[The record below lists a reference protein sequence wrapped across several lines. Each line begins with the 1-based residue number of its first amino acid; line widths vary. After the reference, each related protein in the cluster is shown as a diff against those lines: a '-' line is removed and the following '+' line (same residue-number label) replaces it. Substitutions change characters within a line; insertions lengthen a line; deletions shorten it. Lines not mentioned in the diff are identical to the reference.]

1 MDLYEGLSEPVR
13 KAWERSLS
21 GGRASLSRRSLLG
34 GGLAVAGAGAL
45 TACGI
50 PAATGTKSGATT
62 DDTSDKDKSL
72 IFSNWQ
78 LYIDVT
84 DDKKHMPTLEAFEKH
99 YGIKVKY
106 TEDITD
112 NVEFFAKIKPQL
124 AAGQS
129 TGRDLVVLTDW
140 MAARMI
146 QLGWAQELDENYVPH
161 AFTNLEQRFR
171 NPDWDPGR
179 AHSYPWAGIATV
191 IAYNTKVT
199 KGKKIDSVDKLLTDP
214 SLKGKVAMLSEMR
227 DTVGMT
233 LLDMGKKPESFTA
246 DDFDAALA
254 KVQKAVDSKQIR
266 QFTGNEYS
274 DGLASGNIA
283 ACLAWAGDLVQLR
296 IDNPEIE
303 FAIPPAGYLTS
314 TDNMLIPAKSKHR
327 KNASLL
333 MDWYYRPEIAAELA
347 AYVNYITPCQ
357 GVKEELL
364 KIDKS
369 VANNP
374 LIIPDAAMA
383 AGAHAFRS
391 LTSKEETSFEEKFAK
406 LIGA

>member
-13 KAWERSLS
+13 KAWERSLTN
-21 GGRASLSRRSLLG
+21 GRAAMTRRRLLG
-34 GGLAVAGAGAL
+34 AGLAVAGAGAL
-45 TACGI
+45 ASCGI
-50 PAATGTKSGATT
+50 PAATGTQSGVKT
-62 DDTSDKDKSL
+62 DDLSDKDKSL

-78 LYIDVT
+78 LYIDT
-84 DDKKHMPTLEAFEKH
+84 SDDEKHMPTLEAFEKH

-106 TEDITD
+106 TDDITD

-140 MAARMI
+140 MAGRMI
-146 QLGWAQELDENYVPH
+146 RLGWAQTLDPQYLPH
-161 AFTNLEQRFR
+161 AYTNLEQRFR

-191 IAYNTKVT
+191 VAYNSKVL
-199 KGKKIDSVDKLLTDP
+199 KGKKVSSVSQLLDDP
-214 SLKGKVAMLSEMR
+214 DLKGRVAMLSEMR

-254 KVQKAVDSKQIR
+254 RVQKAVDNKQIR
-266 QFTGNEYS
+266 QFTGNEYT

-296 IDNPEIE
+296 ADNPEIE
-303 FAIPPAGYLTS
+303 FVIPKAGYLTS
-314 TDNMLIPAKSKHR
+314 TDNMLIPAKATHR
-327 KNASLL
+327 KNAELL

-347 AYVNYITPCQ
+347 AWVNYITPCT

-364 KIDKS
+364 KIDKD

-374 LIIPDAAMA
+374 LIIPDAAMT

-391 LTSKEETSFEEKFAK
+391 LSSTEETSFESKFAK

>member
-13 KAWERSLS
+13 KAWERSLTN
-21 GGRASLSRRSLLG
+21 GRAALSRRHLLG
-34 GGLAVAGAGAL
+34 AGLAVAGAGAL
-45 TACGI
+45 SACGI
-50 PAATGTKSGATT
+50 PAATGTSGATT
-62 DDTSDKDKSL
+62 TDDRSDKDKSL
-72 IFSNWQ
+72 VFSNWQ
-78 LYIDVT
+78 LYIDQS
-84 DDKKHMPTLEAFEKH
+84 DDKKHIPTLEAFEKH
-99 YGIKVKY
+99 YGIKVDY
-106 TEDITD
+106 TDDITD

-140 MAARMI
+140 MAGRMI
-146 QLGWAQELDENYVPH
+146 RLGWAQTLDPAYLPH
-161 AFTNLEQRFR
+161 AYSNLEQRFR

-191 IAYNTKVT
+191 IAYNSKVL
-199 KGKKIDSVDKLLTDP
+199 KDKKVGSITQLLEDP
-214 SLKGKVAMLSEMR
+214 DLKGRVAMLSEMR
-227 DTVGMT
+227 DTIGMT

-246 DDFDAALA
+246 DDFDGALA
-254 KVQKAVDSKQIR
+254 KVQKAVDNKQIR
-266 QFTGNEYS
+266 QFTGNEYT

-283 ACLAWAGDLVQLR
+283 ACLAWAGDLVQLQV
-296 IDNPEIE
+296 DNPEIE
-303 FAIPPAGYLTS
+303 FVVPKAGYLTS
-314 TDNMLIPAKSKHR
+314 TDNMLVPAKAKHR
-327 KNASLL
+327 RNAELL
-333 MDWYYRPEIAAELA
+333 MDWYYRPRVAAELA
-347 AYVNYITPCQ
+347 AWVNYITPCA

-364 KIDKS
+364 KIDKD

-391 LTSKEETSFEEKFAK
+391 LSSKEETAFEAKFAK

>member
-1 MDLYEGLSEPVR
+1 
-13 KAWERSLS
+13 
-21 GGRASLSRRSLLG
+21 
-34 GGLAVAGAGAL
+34 VAGAGAL
-45 TACGI
+45 TSCGI
-50 PAATGTKSGATT
+50 PAATGTQSGVKT
-62 DDTSDKDKSL
+62 DDLSDKDKSL
-72 IFSNWQ
+72 VFSNWQ
-78 LYIDVT
+78 LYIDT
-84 DDKKHMPTLEAFEKH
+84 SDDEKHMPTLEAFEKH

-106 TEDITD
+106 TDDITD

-140 MAARMI
+140 MAGRMI
-146 QLGWAQELDENYVPH
+146 RLGWAQTLDPQYLPH
-161 AFTNLEQRFR
+161 AYTNLEQRFR

-191 IAYNTKVT
+191 VAYNSKVL
-199 KGKKIDSVDKLLTDP
+199 KGKKVSSVSQLLDDP
-214 SLKGKVAMLSEMR
+214 DLKGRVAMLSEMR

-254 KVQKAVDSKQIR
+254 RVQKAVDNKQIR
-266 QFTGNEYS
+266 QFTGNEYT

-296 IDNPEIE
+296 ADNPEIE
-303 FAIPPAGYLTS
+303 FVIPKAGYLTS
-314 TDNMLIPAKSKHR
+314 TDNMLIPAKATHR
-327 KNASLL
+327 KNAELL

-347 AYVNYITPCQ
+347 AWVNYITPCT

-364 KIDKS
+364 KIDKD

-374 LIIPDAAMA
+374 LIIPDAAMT

-391 LTSKEETSFEEKFAK
+391 LSSTEETTFESKFAK

>member
-50 PAATGTKSGATT
+50 PAATSTQGTKT
-62 DDTSDKDKSL
+62 DDLSDKDKSL
-72 IFSNWQ
+72 VFSNWQ
-78 LYIDVT
+78 LYIDQS

-106 TEDITD
+106 TDDITD

-140 MAARMI
+140 MAGRMI
-146 QLGWAQELDENYVPH
+146 RLGWAQELDAGYLPH
-161 AFTNLEQRFR
+161 AYANLEQRFR
-171 NPDWDPGR
+171 TPDWDPGR

-199 KGKKIDSVDKLLTDP
+199 KGKKVSSVSQLLTDP
-214 SLKGKVAMLSEMR
+214 DLKGRVAMLSEMR

-233 LLDMGKKPESFTA
+233 LLDMGKQPESFTS

-254 KVQKAVDSKQIR
+254 KIQQAVDSKQIR
-266 QFTGNEYS
+266 QFTGNEYT
-274 DGLASGNIA
+274 DGLASGNLA
-283 ACLAWAGDLVQLR
+283 ACVAWAGDLVQLQV
-296 IDNPEIE
+296 DNPEIK
-303 FAIPPAGYLTS
+303 FAIPDAGYLTS
-314 TDNMLIPAKSKHR
+314 TDNMLIPAGSKHR

-333 MDWYYRPEIAAELA
+333 MDWYYRPQIAAELA
-347 AYVNYITPCQ
+347 AWVNYITPCA

-374 LIIPDAAMA
+374 LIIPDATMTAK
-383 AGAHAFRS
+383 AHAFRS
-391 LTSKEETSFEEKFAK
+391 LTSKEETSFESKFAK